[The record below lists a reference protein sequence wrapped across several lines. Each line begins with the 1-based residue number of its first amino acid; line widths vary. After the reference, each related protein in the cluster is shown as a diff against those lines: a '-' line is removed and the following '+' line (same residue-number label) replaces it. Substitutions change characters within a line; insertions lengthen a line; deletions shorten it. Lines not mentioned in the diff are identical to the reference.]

1 MWKTFNYDD
10 ADGRMMADHDYN
22 GGQTDRSLSENIV
35 DLAET
40 GESCSVLV
48 SSICLESG
56 ELVDDDGVNGDDQLT
71 VGNDDDG

>member
-1 MWKTFNYDD
+1 MTHDD
-10 ADGRMMADHDYN
+10 ADGRMMADHDHDYN

-40 GESCSVLV
+40 GESCSVLF

-56 ELVDDDGVNGDDQLT
+56 ELVDDDGFNGDDQLT

>member
-1 MWKTFNYDD
+1 MTHDD

-40 GESCSVLV
+40 GESCSVLF

-56 ELVDDDGVNGDDQLT
+56 ELVDDDGFNGDDQLT

>member
-1 MWKTFNYDD
+1 
-10 ADGRMMADHDYN
+10 MMMPMVDHHHDYN

-56 ELVDDDGVNGDDQLT
+56 ELVDDDDGNGDDQLS

>member
-1 MWKTFNYDD
+1 MTHDD

-56 ELVDDDGVNGDDQLT
+56 ELVDDDGFNGDDQLT

>member
-1 MWKTFNYDD
+1 MTHDH
-10 ADGRMMADHDYN
+10 ADCRMMADHDYN

-56 ELVDDDGVNGDDQLT
+56 ELVDDDGFNVDDQLT

>member
-1 MWKTFNYDD
+1 MTHDD

-56 ELVDDDGVNGDDQLT
+56 ELVDDDGINGDDQLT

>member
-1 MWKTFNYDD
+1 MTHDD